1 MDLEDV
7 DGAYEFLLS
16 RNFVI
21 PGDAEFSGLMPLLEA
36 RERIYMPPDAPLP
49 QADVDWIRDWIL
61 EGALR

>member
-21 PGDAEFSGLMPLLEA
+21 PGNIEFSGLMPLLEG
-36 RERIYMPPDAPLP
+36 RERVYMPPDAPLP

-61 EGALR
+61 QGALR